1 METGWKENAP
11 LATIRGEIQMSS
23 ASIGFI
29 GLGSMGEPMALNLV
43 RSGTPLLVWNR
54 SPAKTQTLGRA
65 GAKVANDPAEVFARC
80 EIIFLM
86 LADDVAM
93 DAVIARGTDQF
104 ADRVRGRLLV
114 NMATVAPHYSHA
126 ISADIQ
132 AAGGRYVE
140 APVSGSRKPAEAG
153 KLVAMLAG
161 QADDIASIRPLIAPM
176 CRSAIEC
183 GRSPDALVMK
193 LAINLFLITM
203 VTGLVEAVHFAQ
215 HHGVDLAKFEAI
227 LNAGPMAS
235 DVSRI
240 KGAKVIAGDFTVEG
254 AISNVLEN
262 NRLIA
267 AAAREAR
274 LASPLL
280 DVCHALYGEA
290 EALGFGGADMVAVIR
305 AIERRTTVAML

>member
-1 METGWKENAP
+1 MH
-11 LATIRGEIQMSS
+11 IQMSS
-23 ASIGFI
+23 ASVGFI

-43 RSGTPLLVWNR
+43 RAGTPLLVWNR
-54 SPAKTQTLGRA
+54 SPAKTRTLA
-65 GAKVANDPAEVFARC
+65 QVDATVANDPAELFARC
-80 EIIFLM
+80 EIVFLM
-86 LADDVAM
+86 LADGGAM
-93 DAVIARGTDQF
+93 DAVLTRGTPQF
-104 ADRVRGRLLV
+104 ADRVKGRLLV
-114 NMATVAPHYSHA
+114 NMATVAPHYSLA
-126 ISADIQ
+126 LGADIR

-161 QADDIASIRPLIAPM
+161 EADDVASIRPLIAPM
-176 CRSAIEC
+176 CRSAVEC
-183 GRSPDALVMK
+183 GRPPDALVMK

-203 VTGLVEAVHFAQ
+203 VTGLVEAMHFAQ

-240 KGAKVIAGDFTVEG
+240 KGAKIIAGDFAVEG

-267 AAAREAR
+267 EAAREAG

-280 DVCHALYGEA
+280 DACHELYGEA
-290 EALGFGGADMVAVIR
+290 EALGLGDADMVAVIR
-305 AIERRTTVAML
+305 AMERRTAVAKVLGIGSLNAH